1 MGFLV
6 FVWCIFHVVMNVF
19 VFFVFT
25 HFDSH
30 AACFPFPL
38 FDSVRLIH
46 CQPPVFRLLS
56 PFNRP
61 HLPPFSIKSIQTPP
75 PSLWFNL
82 HPDLNPLSTCQPP
95 PPSFTVSPFFM
106 AVKRRWTMPPPME
119 NYDGTTTTTKRPA
132 ATEFVKAIV
141 MTAINYIH

>member
-75 PSLWFNL
+75 P
-82 HPDLNPLSTCQPP
+82 PCRSTSIRTSTRSPP
-95 PPSFTVSPFFM
+95 VNRPPVFHRLAFFHGRKKKVDY
-106 AVKRRWTMPPPME
+106 AAPNGKLRW
-119 NYDGTTTTTKRPA
+119 NNNNNKTTGG
-132 ATEFVKAIV
+132 
-141 MTAINYIH
+141 N